1 VSEDVKEIM
10 AAFWIITGLF
20 LLGFIG
26 YCIGASVH
34 ENHWQ
39 RQAITAGVAHW
50 TINAET
56 GERKFEWIKC
66 TEDCHE

>member
-1 VSEDVKEIM
+1 VSKATALLMIWTYCGVALI
-10 AAFWIITGLF
+10 AFWVGLY
-20 LLGFIG
+20 L
-26 YCIGASVH
+26 
-34 ENHWQ
+34 
-39 RQAITAGVAHW
+39 AISDGRIDAVKAGVAHW